1 MIAYSF
7 LLCLLSLP
15 LIQIPEEL
23 LLSNGDYVEVYYSD
37 TNTFGDSWKPEWI
50 RCVVDNDKFQWTKN
64 NNYFNKDWAI
74 KHYYWRRSNKPN
86 QIIKPKKHTNKH

>member
-1 MIAYSF
+1 MIDYSL
-7 LLCLLSLP
+7 LLCLFLSLP

-23 LLSNGDYVEVYYSD
+23 LLSNGDHVEVYYSD
-37 TNTFGDSWKPEWI
+37 SNVFGDPWKPEWI

-74 KHYYWRRSNKPN
+74 KHYYWRRCNKPN
-86 QIIKPKKHTNKH
+86 TIIKPKILRN